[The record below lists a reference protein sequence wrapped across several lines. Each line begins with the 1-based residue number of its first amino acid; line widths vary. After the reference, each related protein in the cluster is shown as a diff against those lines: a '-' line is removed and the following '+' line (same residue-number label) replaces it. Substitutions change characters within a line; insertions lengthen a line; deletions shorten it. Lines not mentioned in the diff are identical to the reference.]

1 MRNILTIMKKE
12 FKRFFTDKRMLAAL
26 ILPGVMIFVLYSIM
40 GGVMGDIGSSDD
52 DYKYKVLIN
61 DVNEHNKIIERLE
74 TNPLFSIELNKKLE
88 KFDLIEYDS
97 TITDKDY
104 ELMIGNKEIDLFV
117 IYSIDFYE
125 KSIKYDPINGDI
137 EDIPILTIDFNSS
150 NSNSSNAYGAYS
162 GLITMFETDISKKFV
177 SVPINLADDSS
188 IAVTI
193 ITSLVPFLL
202 IIFLFTGAMSISI
215 ESIAGEKERG
225 TIATLLATPVKRSD
239 IALGKIISLSIISL
253 VSAASSFIG
262 LFLSLPK
269 LTASTNLSFNIYGP
283 GTYIL
288 LFIVILTT
296 ILIFVVLVSLV
307 STFAKNV
314 KEATSFSS
322 VLMILN
328 MLVAIPSMTGVVA
341 NKTGYYFI
349 PIYNSIQSITS
360 ILSKEISIIN
370 LVITILVNLAVV
382 GLGIFGLTKMFDSE
396 KIMFNK

>member
-26 ILPGVMIFVLYSIM
+26 ILPGIMIFVLYSIM

-52 DYKYKVLIN
+52 DYKYKVVIEETTEHTKVIN
-61 DVNEHNKIIERLE
+61 HLRDNPVYNVDLDKRLE
-74 TNPLFSIELNKKLE
+74 NFE
-88 KFDLIEYDS
+88 F
-97 TITDKDY
+97 ITYENEVDY
-104 ELMIGNKEIDLFV
+104 KAMVANKELDLF
-117 IYSIDFYE
+117 IQYSFDFYE
-125 KSIKYDPINGDI
+125 QSILFDPIAGDI
-137 EDIPILTIDFNSS
+137 NPIPTLFIDFNSS
-150 NSNSSNAYGAYS
+150 NSNSSNAYSAYS
-162 GLITMFETDISKKFV
+162 TLITMFETDISEKFV
-177 SVPINLADDSS
+177 SIPVNLADEKS
-188 IAVTI
+188 IAATI

-253 VSAASSFIG
+253 VSAASSSVGI
-262 LFLSLPK
+262 FLSLPK
-269 LTASTNLSFNIYGP
+269 LMAGIDINFNIYGL

-314 KEATSFSS
+314 KEASSFSS

-341 NKTGYYFI
+341 NKTGFYFI
-349 PIYNSIQSITS
+349 PIYNSVQSISS
-360 ILSKEISIIN
+360 ILSNNFNIIN
-370 LVITILVNLAVV
+370 FVITILVNLTVV
-382 GLGIFGLTKMFDSE
+382 GLGILG
-396 KIMFNK
+396 

>member
-26 ILPGVMIFVLYSIM
+26 ILPGIMIFVLYSIM

-52 DYKYKVLIN
+52 DYKYKVVIEETTEHTKVIN
-61 DVNEHNKIIERLE
+61 HLRDNPVYNVDLDKRLE
-74 TNPLFSIELNKKLE
+74 NFE
-88 KFDLIEYDS
+88 F
-97 TITDKDY
+97 ITHENEVDY
-104 ELMIGNKEIDLFV
+104 KAMVANKELDLF
-117 IYSIDFYE
+117 IQYSFDFYE
-125 KSIKYDPINGDI
+125 QSILFDPIAGDI
-137 EDIPILTIDFNSS
+137 NTIPTLIIDFNSL
-150 NSNSSNAYGAYS
+150 NSNSSNAYSAYS
-162 GLITMFETDISKKFV
+162 TLITMFETDISEKFV
-177 SVPINLADDSS
+177 SIPVNLADEKS
-188 IAVTI
+188 IAATI

-253 VSAASSFIG
+253 VSAASSFVG

-269 LTASTNLSFNIYGP
+269 LMAGTDISFNIYGL

-341 NKTGYYFI
+341 NKTGFYFI
-349 PIYNSIQSITS
+349 PIYNSVQSISS
-360 ILSKEISIIN
+360 ILSNNFNIIN
-370 LVITILVNLAVV
+370 FVITILVNLTVV
-382 GLGIFGLTKMFDSE
+382 GLGILGLTKMFNSE
-396 KIMFNK
+396 KVMFNK